1 MQLAV
6 KLDKEVL
13 NNLNIQRIDYT
24 LWQQTLWLD
33 ETVESLSDKAQKA
46 WDDALVDELTRTHY
60 EI

>member
-33 ETVESLSDKAQKA
+33 ETVESLSEKAQKA
-46 WDDALVDELTRTHY
+46 WDDALVDQLTRTL
-60 EI
+60 

>member
-33 ETVESLSDKAQKA
+33 ETVESLSEKAQKA
-46 WDDALVDELTRTHY
+46 WDDALVNQLTRTL
-60 EI
+60 